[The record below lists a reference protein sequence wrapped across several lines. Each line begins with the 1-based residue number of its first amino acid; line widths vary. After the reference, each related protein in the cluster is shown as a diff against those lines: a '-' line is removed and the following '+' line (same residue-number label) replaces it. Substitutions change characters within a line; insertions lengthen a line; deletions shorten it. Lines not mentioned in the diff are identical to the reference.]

1 MKRSALRGRLL
12 NVTCEEPFDAL
23 RAIEGLPGVRDVAL
37 HGVEIHVLIDPA
49 EQSPDGIA
57 EALRRAGLPPRE
69 IRPIEPTLEDVFIS
83 LIGTAPEP
91 VGAG

>member
-1 MKRSALRGRLL
+1 MA
-12 NVTCEEPFDAL
+12 CDEPFDAL
-23 RAIEGLPGVRDVAL
+23 RFIEILPGVRDVAL

-49 EQSPDGIA
+49 EQSSEGIA

-83 LIGTAPEP
+83 LIGSSPTLARS
-91 VGAG
+91 